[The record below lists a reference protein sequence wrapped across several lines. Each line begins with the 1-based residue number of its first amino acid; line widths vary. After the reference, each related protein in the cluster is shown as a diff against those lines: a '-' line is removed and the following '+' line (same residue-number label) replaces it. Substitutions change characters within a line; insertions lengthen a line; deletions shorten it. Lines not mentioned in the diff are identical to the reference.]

1 MVIIAPASLVIRGV
15 AQWAACRAAREQKR
29 IRNRERP
36 RSPSPAC
43 PCSRRG
49 SRWRVA
55 PPLARSSS
63 AASLGIDG
71 VESGATEL
79 AVATTIPVL
88 STGMRSV
95 RLGNRELVVSQT
107 FGSIAFLSALFPLAN
122 LLTGEAVLPSPDG
135 SNI

>member
-1 MVIIAPASLVIRGV
+1 MSML
-15 AQWAACRAAREQKR
+15 AAGLTLAG
-29 IRNRERP
+29 
-36 RSPSPAC
+36 
-43 PCSRRG
+43 G
-49 SRWRVA
+49 S

-63 AASLGIDG
+63 AMAASLGIDG

-107 FGSIAFLSALFPLAN
+107 FGFIAFLSALFPLAN